1 MKKLLAGLLAVV
13 LLAGCS
19 SAEEEDKTLK
29 LGASTTPHAEILK
42 QVVPALEEKGY
53 EVTIQ
58 EFNDYNM
65 PNKALQDGDL
75 DANYFQHEPYLID
88 WAENAG
94 ADLVA
99 AFDVH
104 FEPLGIYSVN
114 KKSLDELEDGDR
126 IAIPNDNTNGGR
138 ALQLL
143 AANGIIEIKEGLGIK
158 ATVKDIVSY
167 KKDIEIVELQ
177 AETCATNIKDVDYAV
192 INGNNALN
200 AKLSDKVL
208 ATEAKDSEAAT
219 TYANVI
225 AVRAEDKDSQKIK
238 DLIEVLNTEEVKNYI
253 DETYDGI
260 VVPLVP
266 SK

>member
-225 AVRAEDKDSQKIK
+225 AVRAEDKDSQLS
-238 DLIEVLNTEEVKNYI
+238 LIHI
-253 DETYDGI
+253 
-260 VVPLVP
+260 
-266 SK
+266 

>member
-1 MKKLLAGLLAVV
+1 MSFPIAVSYTH
-13 LLAGCS
+13 L
-19 SAEEEDKTLK
+19 
-29 LGASTTPHAEILK
+29 
-42 QVVPALEEKGY
+42 VVPALEEKGY

>member
-13 LLAGCS
+13 LLAGCFT
-19 SAEEEDKTLK
+19 AEEEDKTLK

-114 KKSLDELEDGDR
+114 KKSLDELEDGDK

-225 AVRAEDKDSQKIK
+225 AR
-238 DLIEVLNTEEVKNYI
+238 TCR
-253 DETYDGI
+253 G
-260 VVPLVP
+260 
-266 SK
+266 